1 MFAVWYFKV
10 VSPYLSIALLSYW
23 EGCWWHFKCL
33 IKGLFC
39 WFFWP
44 GKVNLFT
51 LGNALMELWLT
62 LLDPFPLSITV
73 IFCLILIYLSL
84 MQIQSIKMELI
95 LPNSRL
101 GNVWRLV
108 QMLPVIFSLIINYLS
123 LKQIQSIAMEL
134 TDLT

>member
-1 MFAVWYFKV
+1 
-10 VSPYLSIALLSYW
+10 
-23 EGCWWHFKCL
+23 
-33 IKGLFC
+33 
-39 WFFWP
+39 
-44 GKVNLFT
+44 
-51 LGNALMELWLT
+51 
-62 LLDPFPLSITV
+62 
-73 IFCLILIYLSL
+73 

-108 QMLPVIFSLIINYLS
+108 QMFLVIFSLIINYLS

>member
-1 MFAVWYFKV
+1 MT
-10 VSPYLSIALLSYW
+10 
-23 EGCWWHFKCL
+23 HFIGSFSLKHY
-33 IKGLFC
+33 
-39 WFFWP
+39 
-44 GKVNLFT
+44 
-51 LGNALMELWLT
+51 
-62 LLDPFPLSITV
+62 V

-101 GNVWRLV
+101 GNVCRLV
-108 QMLPVIFSLIINYLS
+108 LMFPVIFSLIINYLS